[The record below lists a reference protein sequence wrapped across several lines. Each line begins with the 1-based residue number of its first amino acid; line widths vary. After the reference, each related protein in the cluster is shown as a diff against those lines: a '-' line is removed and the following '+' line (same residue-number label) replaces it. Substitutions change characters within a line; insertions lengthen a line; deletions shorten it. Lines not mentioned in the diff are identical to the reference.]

1 MKQNIYSSQAAT
13 SEAQKILC
21 FHLKKYIRLRD
32 KFTNTNQ
39 GLRTSPQHFLADY
52 LTLLVGR

>member
-13 SEAQKILC
+13 SKAQKLLC
-21 FHLKKYIRLRD
+21 FHLKNYIRLRD

-39 GLRTSPQHFLADY
+39 GRRTSPQHFWADY